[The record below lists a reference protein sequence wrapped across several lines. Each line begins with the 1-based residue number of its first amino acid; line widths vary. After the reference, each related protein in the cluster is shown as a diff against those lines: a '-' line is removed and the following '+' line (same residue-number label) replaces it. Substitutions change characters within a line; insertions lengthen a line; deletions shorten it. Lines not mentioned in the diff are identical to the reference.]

1 MSLVVN
7 YEKKIMKCIDAMG
20 IRVVKWQG
28 WIVERW
34 AFSRPNNLHEIW
46 GFSLQN
52 PNSSRL
58 HFQRIGT
65 ILSSYLSTS
74 TQIIKP

>member
-7 YEKKIMKCIDAMG
+7 YEKKIMKCIDATG

-34 AFSRPNNLHEIW
+34 AFSRPKKEF
-46 GFSLQN
+46 G
-52 PNSSRL
+52 R
-58 HFQRIGT
+58 
-65 ILSSYLSTS
+65 
-74 TQIIKP
+74 